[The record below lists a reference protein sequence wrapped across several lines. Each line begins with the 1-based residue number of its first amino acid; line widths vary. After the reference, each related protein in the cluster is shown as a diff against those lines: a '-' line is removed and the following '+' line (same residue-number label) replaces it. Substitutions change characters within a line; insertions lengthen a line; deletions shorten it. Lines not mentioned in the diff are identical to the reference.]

1 MSAKVVFAG
10 TSEFALPSLEALASH
25 AGVEVVAVY
34 TQPDRP
40 AGRGRKLT
48 PSPVKTLATA
58 LDIPVCQPHHLDTGD
73 AGETLSRLEPDLVV
87 VTAYGLI
94 LPPTILAIPAR
105 GCVNVHGSLLP
116 RWRGA
121 APVQRAIEAGD
132 AVTGVS
138 LMRMEAGLDDGPVY
152 ARSEV
157 AVDARDTG
165 GTLQAKLATAGGQ
178 LLRDHLDGIL
188 EETLPAVDQDPGQ
201 VTYAAKFSPEEARI
215 HWNGFAVD
223 IARRIR
229 AFNPWPMASTSFR
242 GKRLRLLMAW
252 EEPGIGAEGAPGEVL
267 STDAEGIVIA
277 CGRGAIRVARLQSA
291 GARAMEA
298 RDFLNGTGIS
308 AGERLG

>member
-1 MSAKVVFAG
+1 M
-10 TSEFALPSLEALASH
+10 SH
-25 AGVEVVAVY
+25 AGVEVTAVY

-40 AGRGRKLT
+40 AGRGRRLT
-48 PSPVKTLATA
+48 PSPVKTLATTR
-58 LDIPVCQPHHLDTGD
+58 DIPVCQPHHLGTED
-73 AGETLSRLEPDLVV
+73 AAKTLARLVPDLMV

-94 LPPTILAIPAR
+94 LPPEILAIPAR

-138 LMRMEAGLDDGPVY
+138 LMRMEAGLDNGPVF
-152 ARSEV
+152 ARSEM
-157 AVDARDTG
+157 AIDERDTG
-165 GTLQAKLATAGGQ
+165 GTLQAKLATAGGK

-188 EETLPAVDQDPGQ
+188 EGTLPAEDQDPDQ

-215 HWNGFAVD
+215 DWSGSAVE

-242 GKRLRLLMAW
+242 GRRLRLLLAW
-252 EEPGIGAEGAPGEVL
+252 EEPGIGAGGTPGEVL
-267 STDAEGIVIA
+267 SAGADGIVIA
-277 CGRGAIRVARLQSA
+277 CGRGVIRAVQLQSA
-291 GARAMEA
+291 GARAMEV